1 MLTDMTPT
9 AGQLYGS
16 QIPAMAGMNITN
28 IATHLQKPQVNPDHP
43 SLRGTPLA
51 MLAAQCNKLS
61 NKSPP
66 PLADAAVGKGFHPW
80 KKSPNSP
87 AAGNTGSNAAGGG
100 GSAASGSGSSSVG
113 QHSPCAI
120 SAASSSSSSGSGGG
134 DSGQTA
140 RSSTLSSASGN
151 STMVNITAS
160 RPLASS
166 CAAVGSSPASAYGS
180 DLYFPNTSTS
190 TASMVADNH
199 HMHQGL
205 LGKVEGAAFGSV
217 YSRHPYDWPFNAVS
231 HKAAEAASVNSGWWD
246 MHSAAAGS
254 WLDMG
259 SAAVQ
264 AAGMHS
270 TMANYANAAAAGTD
284 YSSALSHSLSNT
296 AHLLGSGQ
304 HLLQDTYKSMLPGQ
318 GVGVGVGG
326 FSLPHSSPSA
336 VANAAAPQ
344 AASPSTPSPRSQRRY
359 AGRATCD
366 CPNCQE
372 AERLGPAGVH
382 LRKKNIHS
390 CHIPG
395 CGKVYGKTSH
405 LKAHLRWHTGERP
418 FVCNW
423 LFCGKRFTRSDELQ
437 RHLRTHT
444 GEKRFACPVCNK
456 RFMRSDHLAKHVKTH
471 NGTAPNGIVKKG
483 SSESCSDSEETA
495 NQSGESNG
503 LGGASS
509 GPQTGAVGGGGGGSV
524 SGNVN
529 VSASSGAGSASSSSS
544 SGAGNRAGS
553 HPGTPTSLHAHSASS
568 TPSGSSLLGG
578 GLHLATPHQ
587 MVAAGGSPVM
597 LHQQHQQQQQQ
608 QHQQQQHQQQQQQ
621 QQQHQQHQQHAHQQF
636 SQQHSHPHT
645 HLHHHHHHLV
655 GASASSPGLDH
666 RLDHS
671 ALVDIKPPMV

>member
-16 QIPAMAGMNITN
+16 QIPAMAGMNISN

-87 AAGNTGSNAAGGG
+87 AAGSSGSGTAGGG
-100 GSAASGSGSSSVG
+100 GGGGGSNSSSVG

-134 DSGQTA
+134 GGGNNQAS
-140 RSSTLSSASGN
+140 RSLSSSASSSS
-151 STMVNITAS
+151 STMVNINAS

-166 CAAVGSSPASAYGS
+166 CAAVSGSASAYGS
-180 DLYFPNTSTS
+180 DLYFPNTATS
-190 TASMVADNH
+190 TASMASMADNH

-246 MHSAAAGS
+246 MHSAAAAGS

-259 SAAVQ
+259 SAA

-270 TMANYANAAAAGTD
+270 TMANYASAAAAGTD

-318 GVGVGVGG
+318 GVGG

-336 VANAAAPQ
+336 AAT
-344 AASPSTPSPRSQRRY
+344 AASPQASTPTTPSPRSQRRY

-471 NGTAPNGIVKKG
+471 NGTAPNGIKKG
-483 SSESCSDSEETA
+483 SSESCSDSEDPA
-495 NQSGESNG
+495 NQS
-503 LGGASS
+503 
-509 GPQTGAVGGGGGGSV
+509 
-524 SGNVN
+524 
-529 VSASSGAGSASSSSS
+529 
-544 SGAGNRAGS
+544 
-553 HPGTPTSLHAHSASS
+553 
-568 TPSGSSLLGG
+568 
-578 GLHLATPHQ
+578 
-587 MVAAGGSPVM
+587 
-597 LHQQHQQQQQQ
+597 
-608 QHQQQQHQQQQQQ
+608 
-621 QQQHQQHQQHAHQQF
+621 
-636 SQQHSHPHT
+636 
-645 HLHHHHHHLV
+645 
-655 GASASSPGLDH
+655 
-666 RLDHS
+666 
-671 ALVDIKPPMV
+671 